1 MAGKKGRSGP
11 PGNLHNARSV
21 LPVLRRLTSGK
32 PLPPELVRIGTLVE
46 SQAVGLEGD
55 KGGRDS
61 MTAGEQAMLDIWR
74 TARTATLLIL
84 AEMIERGAIVQM
96 ESGWDL
102 APGAQ
107 RLARFLAEERQALLA
122 LGLNRRAKEVDL
134 AVYLADKARDGE
146 ADNER
151 DGA

>member
-1 MAGKKGRSGP
+1 MAGRKGKSGP
-11 PGNLHNARSV
+11 PGNLNNARSV
-21 LPVLRRLTSGK
+21 IPVLRRLASGK

-46 SQAVGLEGD
+46 RQAAGLEGD
-55 KGGRDS
+55 KGGRDY
-61 MTAGEQAMLDIWR
+61 MTAGEQAMLDVWR
-74 TARTATLLIL
+74 TARTATLVIL
-84 AEMIERGAIVQM
+84 GEMIERGAVVQTH
-96 ESGWDL
+96 SGWDL

-107 RLARFLAEERQALLA
+107 RLARFLAEERQTLLA